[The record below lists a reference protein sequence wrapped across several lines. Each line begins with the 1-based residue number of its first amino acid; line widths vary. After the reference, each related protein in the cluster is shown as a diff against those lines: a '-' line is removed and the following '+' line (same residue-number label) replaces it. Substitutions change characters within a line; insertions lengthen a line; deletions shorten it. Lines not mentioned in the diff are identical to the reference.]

1 MAQVRNLTAVQVVY
15 RKNRIN
21 HRLRFGAPLIEARLD
36 WQRKLVAFGP
46 GSVFGY
52 IRWRANRYG
61 TQDWRLFV
69 LRTVES
75 GLLSTIPGVVP
86 GADILLATRGT
97 TRTQRALDQLD
108 TLEQG
113 AGGLSQVTDAYW
125 RHLHNRLAIS
135 LDPHEFSSLQASS
148 FAGELP

>member
-15 RKNRIN
+15 RKKRIN
-21 HRLRFGAPLIEARLD
+21 HRLRFGAPLTEARLD
-36 WQRKLVAFGP
+36 WRRKLVAFAP

-52 IRWRANRYG
+52 IRWRANRFG

-69 LRTVES
+69 LRSVES
-75 GLLSTIPGVVP
+75 GALSTVPGVMP

-97 TRTQRALDQLD
+97 TRTQRAFDHLD
-108 TLEQG
+108 TLEQD
-113 AGGLSQVTDAYW
+113 AGGLSHVTDAYW
-125 RHLHNRLAIS
+125 RHLHNRLAVS
-135 LDPHEFSSLQASS
+135 FDPHGFSPLQASS

>member
-15 RKNRIN
+15 RKKRIN

-36 WQRKLVAFGP
+36 WRRKLVAFAP
-46 GSVFGY
+46 DSVFGY
-52 IRWRANRYG
+52 IRWRANRFG

-69 LRTVES
+69 LRSVES
-75 GLLSTIPGVVP
+75 GAFATIPGVMP
-86 GADILLATRGT
+86 GANILLATRGT

-108 TLEQG
+108 TLEKD

-125 RHLHNRLAIS
+125 QHLHNRLAVSI
-135 LDPHEFSSLQASS
+135 DPHDFTPLQASS
-148 FAGELP
+148 FAGESQ

>member
-15 RKNRIN
+15 RKKRIN

-36 WQRKLVAFGP
+36 WQRRLVAFAP

-52 IRWRANRYG
+52 IRWRANRFG

-69 LRTVES
+69 LRSVES
-75 GLLSTIPGVVP
+75 GALATIPGIMP

-97 TRTQRALDQLD
+97 TRTQRALGFLD
-108 TLEQG
+108 RLEQG
-113 AGGLSQVTDAYW
+113 VGGLSQVTDAYW
-125 RHLHNRLAIS
+125 RHLHNRLTVSI
-135 LDPHEFSSLQASS
+135 DPHDFTPLQASS